1 MGNPVVH
8 FEAIGRDTQVWGRS
22 SPLLKSPA
30 LSHANR
36 SHEVGF

>member
-8 FEAIGRDTQVWGRS
+8 FEAIGRDAQVWGRS
-22 SPLLKSPA
+22 SPLIKSPA
-30 LSHANR
+30 LFHANR